1 MPIDYNN
8 PAYGTWIGGAPK
20 SASSSPASPLQFT
33 TSRDSGGNLST
44 ATPGYAGAAPQ
55 DQGFGDVIS
64 KILQNRQQARVPQ
77 AQPQNMQLTGGAAI
91 PQQGQYEAPSGYSP
105 QFAAQQAPA
114 NPQTVSRIVHDPRQ
128 SPYAKMASGLEPTA
142 VTEKGYINPKTGA
155 IEWEFD
161 TERPHGSSGGI
172 KGGGMNNPSSL
183 HSTSMEGGAGPI
195 TPPDMTSAGTGAA
208 PGATT
213 TDTGLTKESQAAAQ
227 AKKQKDQLEGRRIP
241 ARTWDFS

>member
-20 SASSSPASPLQFT
+20 SASSSPSSPLQFT
-33 TSRDSGGNLST
+33 TSRDAGNNLST
-44 ATPGYAGAAPQ
+44 ATPGYTGAPPQ

-64 KILQNRQQARVPQ
+64 KILQNRQQARVAAPQ
-77 AQPQNMQLTGGAAI
+77 QAAPMQLTSGAAI
-91 PQQGQYEAPSGYSP
+91 PRYQEAPQQYTPEFGAAPVGPDRSGDVI
-105 QFAAQQAPA
+105 
-114 NPQTVSRIVHDPRQ
+114 TRTVHDPRQ
-128 SPYAKMASGLEPTA
+128 SPFAKMATGLEPTP
-142 VTEKGYINPKTGA
+142 VVEKGYRRKDGS

-161 TERPHGSSGGI
+161 SERPHGSSGGI
-172 KGGGMNNPSSL
+172 IGGGMNNPSTL
-183 HSTSMEGGAGPI
+183 HSTSMEGGLGPI

-213 TDTGLTKESQAAAQ
+213 TDTGLTKASQAAAQ